1 MAFTSSGVREDF
13 DMAQKFVGRPW
24 RTTSHLQAARCS
36 LFNRFSF
43 LDSPLALPSFPPD
56 SPSMTL
62 ATKIT
67 LVRLALIPLY
77 AWLASRYG
85 TSVSTGQPDE
95 PFRLA
100 AMAVFLTA
108 GLSDALDGW
117 IARRFNQHSSLGRV
131 LDPLADKFLMLTALI
146 VLCASPWSAQ
156 HKVPFWF
163 AGLVVLRDVLSS
175 LAAWAIWHRHGR
187 VRISPHWT
195 GKVAT
200 VLQLLALGWVML
212 QLHFP
217 PSWIVMPAAGLFT
230 FASGMCYI
238 AEGWRQYRLGP
249 PP

>member
-1 MAFTSSGVREDF
+1 MAHHQPPASR
-13 DMAQKFVGRPW
+13 A
-24 RTTSHLQAARCS
+24 LQLVHS
-36 LFNRFSF
+36 I
-43 LDSPLALPSFPPD
+43 LDSPLALPAFPPD

-77 AWLASRYG
+77 AWLATRYG
-85 TSVSTGQPDE
+85 SSVSAGQPDE

-117 IARRFNQHSSLGRV
+117 IARRFNQHSALGRV

-238 AEGWRQYRLGP
+238 AEGWRQFHHGP
-249 PP
+249 PPP